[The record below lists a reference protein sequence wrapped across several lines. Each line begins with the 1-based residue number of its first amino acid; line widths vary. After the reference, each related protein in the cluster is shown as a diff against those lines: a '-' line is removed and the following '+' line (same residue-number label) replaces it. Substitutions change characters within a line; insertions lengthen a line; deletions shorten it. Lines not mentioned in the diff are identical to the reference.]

1 MTNFNFTNESP
12 VSMENPSIEFK
23 ATTATAFNPL
33 TTSSSARAQGQTDV
47 LQNSFVF
54 TGLEKSIRG
63 FIHGRRPVYNLK
75 FPRGYYNK

>member
-1 MTNFNFTNESP
+1 MANFNFINESS
-12 VSMENPSIEFK
+12 VTMENPSIEFK
-23 ATTATAFNPL
+23 ATTATAFNPP
-33 TTSSSARAQGQTDV
+33 TTSSSVRAQGKTDV
-47 LQNSFVF
+47 LQNNFVF